1 MIPLEMF
8 LIIQKITCNSPTI
21 DSLFECHSTVRKVEA
36 METKGTIKNIDRPL
50 WYAAYTLPR
59 HEKAV
64 ADRLVQQ
71 KVESY
76 LPLYSA
82 MRCWNHRRM
91 EVELPLFPGYVF
103 VKMLLADRV
112 RILSRPGI
120 IRLVSFSGSPAVLP
134 DEEIERLQSSLMI
147 WKAKPYPFLTAGKQV
162 RIKSGPFAGLEGKI
176 LRRKGK
182 IRLLV
187 TLELIQSAILLEVD
201 AAEAQLAS

>member
-1 MIPLEMF
+1 ME
-8 LIIQKITCNSPTI
+8 TI
-21 DSLFECHSTVRKVEA
+21 DMIR
-36 METKGTIKNIDRPL
+36 NIDRPR
-50 WYAAYTLPR
+50 WYAAYTLAR

-64 ADRLVQQ
+64 AERLVQQ

-82 MRCWNHRRM
+82 VRCWNHRRI
-91 EVELPLFPGYVF
+91 ELELPLFPGYVF
-103 VKMLLADRV
+103 IKMLLADRIRV
-112 RILSRPGI
+112 LSRPGI

-162 RIKSGPFAGLEGKI
+162 RIQSGPFAGLQGRI

-182 IRLLV
+182 MRLVV
-187 TLELIQSAILLEVD
+187 TLELIQSAMLLELD
-201 AAEAQLAS
+201 AAEAQLAC

>member
-1 MIPLEMF
+1 
-8 LIIQKITCNSPTI
+8 
-21 DSLFECHSTVRKVEA
+21 
-36 METKGTIKNIDRPL
+36 METTDRIKNIDRPR

-82 MRCWNHRRM
+82 VRCWNHRRV

-103 VKMLLADRV
+103 VKMLLADRI

-120 IRLVSFSGSPAVLP
+120 IRLVSFNGNPAVLP
-134 DEEIERLQSSLMI
+134 DEEIERLKSSLAI
-147 WKAKPYPFLTAGKQV
+147 WKATPYPFLTAGKQV
-162 RIKSGPFAGLEGKI
+162 RIKSGPFAGWRAKSFVVKARCGCLSHWNLSRARCCLSWMLPK
-176 LRRKGK
+176 R
-182 IRLLV
+182 
-187 TLELIQSAILLEVD
+187 S
-201 AAEAQLAS
+201 